1 MRFLTVLCAFKSS
14 PCAQWKQ
21 NLLSNLQRRKK
32 ISCNQ
37 EMVGG
42 PGAVFLNAAEQ
53 RQVKAPDKVK
63 DTLSHVYNLLYR
75 VSDQCRTSKTEKALI
90 SYQK

>member
-1 MRFLTVLCAFKSS
+1 MVLCAFKSS
-14 PCAQWKQ
+14 PHVQWKQ
-21 NLLSNLQRRKK
+21 NLLSSLQRRRK

-37 EMVGG
+37 EMVDG
-42 PGAVFLNAAEQ
+42 PGAAFLNAPEQ

-63 DTLSHVYNLLYR
+63 DTLSHMYSLSYR